1 MKCWQHLQDK
11 CTLQYFY
18 HQTVQIFPPQTQGIN
33 FILKNNAIL
42 FFLTDAEEAYEL
54 TTLENDDLQD
64 RQ

>member
-11 CTLQYFY
+11 CIY

-42 FFLTDAEEAYEL
+42 CFFLTDAEEAYEL